1 MTSRSLGLMWPR
13 FITCGHQESGD
24 GVVDD
29 GRGEDRAQD
38 VGLLEEDGFSDVSE
52 PSGS

>member
-1 MTSRSLGLMWPR
+1 MAK

-24 GVVDD
+24 RVVDD

-38 VGLLEEDGFSDVSE
+38 VGPLEEDGF
-52 PSGS
+52 PRRLRALG